1 MPTLMQSLIP
11 LKPIAAIVLVGLS
24 LGACTSSFTGPIE
37 ITRFAA
43 PQTDALGQGTITLEF
58 PEEMDNERAR
68 NAVAAAVADELSALG
83 YQVVLDGTAE
93 PQQIALVRTSRNPLA
108 SPNSGG
114 PVRVGVGGGTGSY
127 GSGVGVGLG
136 LSLGGNSGPRVM
148 TDLSVRI
155 SGPDGASL
163 WEGRAQQPVSI
174 NSPYADVDASARAL
188 ASALFKDFP
197 GGNGE
202 TVTIDVDEL

>member
-58 PEEMDNERAR
+58 PEEMDN
-68 NAVAAAVADELSALG
+68 ELSALG